1 MILLLDMFFIFYILY
16 LIYYM
21 EEKMSRILVAIDGS
35 EKSFEAAGY
44 AISLS
49 IKFDSQVIALYV
61 VVSETGFTYSS
72 LGLVPDDSINKLL
85 EMEKQKAEG
94 WFEKVKQES
103 SSVDQTKIIKFK
115 SQVIVASSIVPAIIN
130 FSEKEKIDLIV
141 MGTRGRSGIKKLLLG
156 SVASGVITHS
166 HCPVLVIK

>member
-1 MILLLDMFFIFYILY
+1 M
-16 LIYYM
+16 
-21 EEKMSRILVAIDGS
+21 
-35 EKSFEAAGY
+35 
-44 AISLS
+44 
-49 IKFDSQVIALYV
+49 
-61 VVSETGFTYSS
+61 T
-72 LGLVPDDSINKLL
+72 PSINYLRWK
-85 EMEKQKAEG
+85 KKKAEG
-94 WFEKVKQES
+94 WFEKVKQDS

-141 MGTRGRSGIKKLLLG
+141 MGTRGRSGLKKLLLG

>member
-1 MILLLDMFFIFYILY
+1 
-16 LIYYM
+16 M

-72 LGLVPDDSINKLL
+72 VGLVPDDSINKLL
-85 EMEKQKAEG
+85 EMEK
-94 WFEKVKQES
+94 
-103 SSVDQTKIIKFK
+103 
-115 SQVIVASSIVPAIIN
+115 
-130 FSEKEKIDLIV
+130 
-141 MGTRGRSGIKKLLLG
+141 KKG
-156 SVASGVITHS
+156 
-166 HCPVLVIK
+166 

>member
-1 MILLLDMFFIFYILY
+1 MLDMFFIFYILY
-16 LIYYM
+16 FIYYM

-72 LGLVPDDSINKLL
+72 MGLVPDDSINKLL